1 MPVRGSLLRYMLAL
15 AVRNRMTGLLALFS
29 ALLAGASL
37 TLTYLTPGT
46 ESRTF
51 FDMAYLGLELL
62 AVLTPIL
69 ASTSL
74 QILEFD
80 QRTSWLVL
88 ARPVTRPGYAW
99 GRFGGVVGAGW
110 INILLASLVV
120 LLLAVPMGGLSNHF
134 FFPVFLSAILESMI
148 IGALSCLAAFVSTSY
163 ISALVVMSGVV
174 LLGYLS
180 PTLVFLAEKAGSPV
194 MSVLISGVYW
204 VLPHLSG
211 FSVRDL
217 SRPVEPWYLAMLAL
231 YTLAYSGAVM
241 MGAVLVFRRRE
252 V

>member
-1 MPVRGSLLRYMLAL
+1 MPVKGSLLRYMLSL

-29 ALLAGASL
+29 LVLAGASL

-46 ESRTF
+46 ERRTF

-62 AVLTPIL
+62 AVATPIL
-69 ASTSL
+69 ASISL

-99 GRFGGVVGAGW
+99 GRFWGVVGAAW
-110 INILLASLVV
+110 INILLAAVVILFLVM
-120 LLLAVPMGGLSNHF
+120 PMGGSLEPF
-134 FFPVFLSAILESMI
+134 FLPVFLSALLEALI
-148 IGALSCLAAFVSTSY
+148 IGALVCLATFVTTSY
-163 ISALVVMSGVV
+163 VSSLVVTTGVV

-180 PTLVFLAEKAGSPV
+180 PTLMFLANKAGNPLLAA
-194 MSVLISGVYW
+194 MISLVYW
-204 VLPHLSG
+204 LLPHLAV

-217 SRPVEPWYLAMLAL
+217 VSPVEPWYLSMLAA
-231 YTLAYSGAVM
+231 YAITYSGAVL
-241 MGAVLVFRRRE
+241 AVAVIVFRRRE